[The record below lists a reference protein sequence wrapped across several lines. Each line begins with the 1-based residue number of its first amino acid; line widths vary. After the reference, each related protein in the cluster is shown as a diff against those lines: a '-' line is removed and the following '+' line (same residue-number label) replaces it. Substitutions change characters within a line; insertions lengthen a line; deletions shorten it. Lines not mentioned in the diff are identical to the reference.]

1 MEIGNRTAEFLAS
14 EGNGTRSREVV
25 TLASGQN
32 VQAGA
37 VLGKLTSGGKY
48 RAVAPGASTGAEVA
62 AAIAYEATD
71 ATGGDTSIT
80 VIARE
85 AEVYLD
91 KLVFPSGT
99 SQEQIDAAVAQLAEI
114 NGPIIAR

>member
-1 MEIGNRTAEFLAS
+1 MENGNRTAEFLAS

-25 TLASGQN
+25 TLAEGQS
-32 VQAGA
+32 VKAGA

-48 RAVAPGASTGAEVA
+48 VALTPGASNGSQTA

-71 ATGGDTSIT
+71 ATDGDTSIT

-85 AEVYLD
+85 AEVYLA
-91 KLVFPSGT
+91 KLVWPDAITGG
-99 SQEQIDAAVAQLAEI
+99 QITTAIGQLAAL